1 MIAPTQNTPGERM
14 LELWRR
20 THTLPFGTRL
30 FGILLGRLVPYSG
43 SIAPRVLALEPGFA
57 RIELRDRPRLRNHL
71 NSIHAIALAN
81 LGELTSGLAMTTVLT
96 AGVKAI
102 VTGIQIDYAKK
113 ARGRIT
119 AESRVTLPKLK
130 SETEHVVRAEMRDE
144 SDAVVAQLA
153 VRWRLRPE

>member
-1 MIAPTQNTPGERM
+1 MTEPTLSTPGERT
-14 LELWRR
+14 LALWHR
-20 THTLPFGTRL
+20 TRTLPFGTRI

-43 SIAPRVLALEPGFA
+43 SISPRVLALEPGFA

-81 LGELTSGLAMTTVLT
+81 LGELTSGLAMTTVLP
-96 AGVKAI
+96 AGIKAI

-130 SETEHVVRAEMRDE
+130 TETEHVVHAEMRDE
-144 SDAVVAQLA
+144 ADTVVAKLA
-153 VRWRLRPE
+153 VRWQLRPS